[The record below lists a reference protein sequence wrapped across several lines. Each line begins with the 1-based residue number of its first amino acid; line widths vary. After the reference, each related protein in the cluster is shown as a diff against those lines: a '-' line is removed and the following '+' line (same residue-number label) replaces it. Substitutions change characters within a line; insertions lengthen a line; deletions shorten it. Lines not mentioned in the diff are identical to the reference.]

1 MMGWLS
7 RNVFHP
13 LWDMKE
19 GSDRLRTLRKL
30 MATQWLPE
38 SELYR
43 RQWQRVR
50 EILVYAYV
58 HSDYYRALFDTQRIR
73 PEAIT
78 PENFAQ
84 IPLLTKKLIQD
95 QGDRLLSREYRKDVL
110 IHAKTGGSTGKSLHV
125 YSDRHWQIVR
135 TADALRSNRWAGW
148 DIGMK
153 VAAIWGNPVVPD
165 DWRSRLRNALRD
177 RTIYLDT
184 MNLSPA
190 TMTAFVEQWHRE
202 KPDII
207 FGHSHS
213 IFILARFLR
222 DRKITGLH
230 PKGIVVT
237 SMMLIPQERATIE
250 AVFHCKVTDRYGCE
264 EVGLI
269 ASECERHHG
278 MHLDIEHLYIEF
290 LDDEGQPAVDGQ
302 DGQIVVTDLFNHG
315 MPMIRYRVE
324 DVGVPTSR
332 KCPCGR
338 GLPMMERV
346 TGRTADFLVR
356 PDGSLV
362 AGVSLVERTLTAIRG
377 IEQMQLVQEKPE
389 LLRVNL
395 VVRNGYD
402 SDGESA
408 LRREFHQVFGPG
420 MALELCY
427 LDGIPQERSGK
438 YRFSICKI
446 Q

>member
-1 MMGWLS
+1 MMAWLS
-7 RNVFHP
+7 KHIFHP

-19 GSDRLRTLRKL
+19 RSIRLRTLRKL

-38 SELYR
+38 AELR
-43 RQWQRVR
+43 HHQWQRVR
-50 EILVYAYV
+50 EILAYAYG
-58 HSDYYRALFDTQRIR
+58 HCEYYQALFDAQGIQ
-73 PEAIT
+73 PDAIT
-78 PENFAQ
+78 PDNFAQ
-84 IPLLTKKLIQD
+84 IPVLTKKLIQD
-95 QGDRLLSREYRKDVL
+95 QGDRLLSREFRKEDL
-110 IHAKTGGSTGKSLHV
+110 ILAKTGGSTGKSLHV
-125 YSDRHWQIVR
+125 YSDRNWLEVR

-153 VAAIWGNPVVPD
+153 VAAIWGNPAEPD

-190 TMTAFVEQWHRE
+190 TMIAFVERWRRE
-202 KPDII
+202 RPDII

-213 IFILARFLR
+213 IFILAKFLR
-222 DRKITGLH
+222 NQKITGLH
-230 PKGIVVT
+230 PKGIVAT
-237 SMMLIPQERATIE
+237 SMMLIPQERKTIE
-250 AVFHCKVTDRYGCE
+250 EVFGCKVTDRYGCE

-269 ASECERHHG
+269 ASECEQHQG

-290 LDDEGQPAVDGQ
+290 LDDEGRPAADGQ

-315 MPMIRYRVE
+315 MPLIRYRVE

-338 GLPMMERV
+338 SLPMMERV

-377 IEQMQLVQEKPE
+377 IEQMQLVQEQPE

-395 VVRNGYD
+395 VVRDGYD
-402 SDGESA
+402 SDGEA
-408 LRREFHQVFGPG
+408 VLRRELHQVFGPG
-420 MALELCY
+420 MTLELCY
-427 LDGIPQERSGK
+427 VDGIPQERSGK
-438 YRFSICKI
+438 YRFSICKL
-446 Q
+446 